1 MTGLKKWMA
10 LFLTAVMSAILAACG
25 TNQNTEGSQAN
36 SAVETEE
43 RSQEESVT
51 EEDSREAESINGDI
65 EEEQKEAS
73 DGKRVLIVYY
83 SYSGITKGISQQ
95 LQQKTGGDLL
105 ELVPAEPYSED
116 MYEASDRAE
125 EERESGNL
133 PELTGELPSMDNY
146 DVILVGGPVWSE
158 TLAPPVMSYLEQTD
172 FAGKTVASFWT
183 YNNNEGAY
191 GEDVRSRIQNGDLR
205 EGLGLSNVSS
215 YEENDLNQELD
226 EWLEQVGIT
235 RTEGGEA
242 VSYEEE
248 IPVKITIGNTEIE
261 GVLNGSEGAKELASM
276 LPVTLSMTRMGEH
289 EYYGSLETALTHT
302 EDLQTGYTVGDL
314 AFWTPGDLLA
324 LYFDEPEDDPEG
336 LMILG
341 HITTDLSVFDELG
354 SAEEVVIELA

>member
-1 MTGLKKWMA
+1 MKKWMA
-10 LFLTAVMSAILAACG
+10 LFLTAAMSVTLAACG
-25 TNQNTEGSQAN
+25 NNQNREGSQAD
-36 SAVETEE
+36 SAAETEE
-43 RSQEESVT
+43 TSQAESVAEETGLETESASGDIEEGQEESVG
-51 EEDSREAESINGDI
+51 E
-65 EEEQKEAS
+65 
-73 DGKRVLIVYY
+73 RVLIAYY
-83 SYSGITKGISQQ
+83 SYSGVTKGISQR

-133 PELTGELPSMDNY
+133 PELTGELPSINNY

-172 FAGKTVASFWT
+172 FSGKTVAPFWT

-191 GEDVRSRIQNGDLR
+191 GEDVRSQIRNGELR

-215 YEENDLNQELD
+215 YEEDDLNQELD
-226 EWLEQVGIT
+226 EWLEQVGIAGT
-235 RTEGGEA
+235 PGAAA
-242 VSYEEE
+242 VSSEEE

-261 GVLNGSEGAKELASM
+261 AVLNGSEGAKELASM

-302 EDLQTGYTVGDL
+302 EELQTGYTVGDL

-324 LYFDEPEDDPEG
+324 LYFDEPEDAPEG

-354 SAEEVVIELA
+354 SPEEVVIELAQ